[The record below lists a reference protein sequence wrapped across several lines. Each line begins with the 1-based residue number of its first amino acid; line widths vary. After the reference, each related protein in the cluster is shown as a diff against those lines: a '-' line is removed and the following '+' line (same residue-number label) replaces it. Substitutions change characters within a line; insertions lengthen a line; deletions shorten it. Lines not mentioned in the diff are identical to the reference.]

1 MSKKEEKKHFR
12 IFIFIILLILII
24 AGVLYLIYSYKEYN
38 KNGMEKIFGKVE
50 EKVANLTEYIVYGT
64 HLNLKGTI
72 DDELSN
78 VTSVNLILAKIDGTE
93 EKVKLQYEENVQGI
107 LFYTSDL
114 INKGIDLEKIS
125 LNKHY
130 MIIEVQYEKNDRKYY
145 TIENKTE
152 YDEVLYYTITRN
164 NSNNKIDIKF
174 ENYQNEQ
181 RNFGYMLMDVKN
193 TKLPKDIYDV
203 VVDPGHGGSDKGAE
217 YGGYSESDLTLEYSK
232 KVKTEL
238 EKLGLKVKIT
248 RDGTEDEE
256 TFGTQTVYDRN
267 GRVNVVRII

>member
-1 MSKKEEKKHFR
+1 MRKKEKMRHVKVYVS
-12 IFIFIILLILII
+12 IILLILII
-24 AGVLYLIYSYKEYN
+24 AGVLYSIYGYNEYN

-50 EKVANLTEYIVYGT
+50 EKVANLTEYIIYGT

-78 VTSVNLILAKIDGTE
+78 VTSVNLILTKIDGTE
-93 EKVKLQYEENVQGI
+93 EKIKLQYEENAQGI

-114 INKGIDLEKIS
+114 INNGINLEKIS

-152 YDEVLYYTITRN
+152 YNEVLYYTITRN
-164 NSNNKIDIKF
+164 DTNNKIAIKF
-174 ENYQNEQ
+174 ENYQNEE
-181 RNFGYMLMDVKN
+181 RSLGYMLMDVRN
-193 TKLPKDIYDV
+193 TKLPKDVYDV
-203 VVDPGHGGSDKGAE
+203 VVDPGHGGSDNGAE
-217 YGGYSESDLTLEYSK
+217 YGGYLESDLTLEYSK
-232 KVKTEL
+232 KVKVEL

-248 RDGTEDEE
+248 RDGTEDKE